1 MITALLP
8 AGPESSAD
16 HRRLPYLLCLVLNS
30 LLLTGLF
37 WLTFFSTA
45 LAHGQP
51 APQSVTLTVARAPA
65 QTLAGFG
72 CSLVDLNNT
81 QIPLPVQEEMFSR
94 VFRDLRMNVLRL
106 WVQSGPTRTLAQM
119 KSEFYRSYV
128 DSGIIAAAKKQGV
141 NTLLLAPAR
150 GEDPPSEPLSE
161 YAGKLAEF
169 IHDVLAERGIRID
182 VTGIANEPA
191 GFQPAQL
198 VETVRQLRQQLDARQ
213 LPDVGIIAPEAASAD
228 DWALRCIAGLQ
239 ADPAAWAALR
249 GIATHSY
256 NMAATPAF
264 PKIIAGTGKQY
275 WMTEAADNG
284 NERAA
289 DANLAASTAARFL
302 NDLNCGV
309 THWIY
314 FIGFHDSPDVT
325 SDADNAT
332 KLMVYDRKRKSIF
345 RPLKYDYFCQLR
357 SALPNGS
364 RIFPLKA
371 QPGGDLV
378 FTYGQKPFLNAV
390 AAQRPNGRWTL
401 AMVNLT
407 GVRPDTAIST
417 WHPATSLQV
426 KWEVAGLAGEPT
438 VTLGIHRSAAAQ
450 RFPSDSHAIMHGG
463 TLTLDL
469 RPGEL
474 ITLIQE

>member
-1 MITALLP
+1 M
-8 AGPESSAD
+8 
-16 HRRLPYLLCLVLNS
+16 
-30 LLLTGLF
+30 F
-37 WLTFFSTA
+37 WLTLFSA
-45 LAHGQP
+45 AMARGQP
-51 APQSVTLTVARAPA
+51 ASPPVTLTVDRNPA

-72 CSLVDLNNT
+72 CSLVDLNDT
-81 QIPLPVQEEMFSR
+81 QIPLPLQAELFTR
-94 VFRDLRMNVLRL
+94 VFGDLRMNVLRL

-119 KSEFYRSYV
+119 KSEFYRAYV

-141 NTLLLAPAR
+141 NNLLLAPAR
-150 GEDPPSEPLSE
+150 GEGSPPEPMSE

-169 IHDVLAERGIRID
+169 IHDVEAERGIKID

-198 VETVRQLRQQLDARQ
+198 TEAVRQLRRQLDARE

-228 DWALRCIAGLQ
+228 DWALRCIASLQ

-256 NMAATPAF
+256 NMAATSAF
-264 PKIIAGTGKQY
+264 AKIIAGTGRQY

-284 NERAA
+284 NECAA
-289 DANLAASTAARFL
+289 DASLAASTAARFL

-309 THWIY
+309 THWLY

-325 SDADNAT
+325 NDADNAT
-332 KLMVYDRKRKSIF
+332 KLMVYDRKGQRIF

-390 AAQRPNGRWTL
+390 AAQRPDGRWSL

-407 GVRPDTAIST
+407 GVRPDTAISK

-426 KWEVAGLAGEPT
+426 KWDVAGLAGEPT
-438 VTLGIHRSAAAQ
+438 VSLSIYRSDAER
-450 RFPSDSHAIMHGG
+450 RFASDGNAIMHGG